1 MPLPGTRRKADTM
14 AVLPAP
20 VVTTRDLVTGTE
32 LSATQLHE
40 LLQLSG
46 EVKAHP
52 DRFRS
57 ALSRKFLALLFEK
70 PSLRTRVSFEIGMQS
85 LGGGSVFLD
94 FSAARLG
101 ERENVRDVS
110 RNLERWVHVI
120 AARTFAQSTVEE
132 LAANASIPVINGLSD
147 RYHPCQILADYFTLE
162 ERFGNLRGF
171 KLAFV
176 GDGNNVC
183 HSLMLAGARLGVHI
197 RVATPSGYRPDP
209 AIVAE
214 ARQSARENKA
224 KIELLT
230 DPVEAVAGA
239 QAVYTDAWT
248 SMGQEQEAAERAK
261 VFPPYQVND
270 ALLAHALPDA
280 VFMHCLPAH
289 RGEEVTE
296 NVLESPRSL
305 VYDQAENR
313 MHAQK
318 ALLLTL
324 LA

>member
-1 MPLPGTRRKADTM
+1 M
-14 AVLPAP
+14 AIASVA
-20 VVTTRDLVTGTE
+20 TTPPRDLVTGAEFTAAQVQ
-32 LSATQLHE
+32 S
-40 LLQLSG
+40 LLQLAA

-52 DRFRS
+52 ERFRG
-57 ALSRKFLALLFEK
+57 ALSRRFLALLFEK

-94 FSAARLG
+94 YSAARMS
-101 ERENVRDVS
+101 ERETVKDLA

-120 AARTFAQSTVEE
+120 AARTYLQSTIEE
-132 LAANASIPVINGLSD
+132 LADNAAIPVINGLSD
-147 RYHPCQILADYFTLE
+147 RYHPCQILADFQTLQ

-183 HSLMLAGARLGVHI
+183 HSLLLAGARLGI
-197 RVATPSGYRPDP
+197 NLKIATPPSYRPDST
-209 AIVAE
+209 IVAE
-214 ARQSARENKA
+214 ARQAA
-224 KIELLT
+224 KETKGRIELLT
-230 DPVEAVAGA
+230 EPAEAVSGA
-239 QAVYTDAWT
+239 QAVYTDVWA
-248 SMGQEQEAAERAK
+248 SMGQEQEAAEREK
-261 VFPPYQVND
+261 VFSRYQVNGELM
-270 ALLAHALPDA
+270 AQALPDA

-289 RGEEVTE
+289 RGLEVTE
-296 NVLESPRSL
+296 AVLESPRSI

>member
-1 MPLPGTRRKADTM
+1 M
-14 AVLPAP
+14 AVAT
-20 VVTTRDLVTGTE
+20 VATTTPRDLVTGGEFT
-32 LSATQLHE
+32 AGQLHS
-40 LLQLSG
+40 LLQLAA

-52 DRFRS
+52 ERFRG

-94 FSAARLG
+94 YSAARLS
-101 ERENVRDVS
+101 ERETVKDVA

-120 AARTFAQSTVEE
+120 AARTYSQSTIEE
-132 LAANASIPVINGLSD
+132 LAANAAIPVINGLSD
-147 RYHPCQILADYFTLE
+147 RYHPCQILADFQTLE

-183 HSLMLAGARLGVHI
+183 HSLLLAGARLGVNLKI
-197 RVATPSGYRPDP
+197 ATPSGYRPDP
-209 AIVAE
+209 TVVAE
-214 ARQSARENKA
+214 ARLAA
-224 KIELLT
+224 KETRGRIELLT
-230 DPVEAVAGA
+230 DPAEAVAGA
-239 QAVYTDAWT
+239 QAVYTDVWA
-248 SMGQEQEAAERAK
+248 SMGQEQESAK
-261 VFPPYQVND
+261 REKEFIGYQVND
-270 ALLAHALPDA
+270 ELMAHAMPDA

-289 RGEEVTE
+289 RGLEVTE
-296 NVLESPRSL
+296 SVLESPRSI

>member
-1 MPLPGTRRKADTM
+1 M
-14 AVLPAP
+14 AVASVATATP
-20 VVTTRDLVTGTE
+20 RDLVTGGE
-32 LSATQLHE
+32 LTAGQLHS
-40 LLQLSG
+40 LLQLAA

-52 DRFRS
+52 ERFRG

-94 FSAARLG
+94 YSAARLS
-101 ERENVRDVS
+101 ERETVKDVA
-110 RNLERWVHVI
+110 RNLERWVNVI
-120 AARTFAQSTVEE
+120 AARTYSQSTIEE
-132 LAANASIPVINGLSD
+132 LAANAAIPVINGLSD
-147 RYHPCQILADYFTLE
+147 RYHPCQILADFQTLE

-171 KLAFV
+171 RLAFV

-183 HSLMLAGARLGVHI
+183 HSLLLAGARLGVNLKI
-197 RVATPSGYRPDP
+197 ATPAGYRPDP

-214 ARQSARENKA
+214 ARLAA
-224 KIELLT
+224 KETRGRIELLT
-230 DPVEAVAGA
+230 DPAEAVAGA
-239 QAVYTDAWT
+239 QAVYTDVWA
-248 SMGQEQEAAERAK
+248 SMGQEQEAAEREK
-261 VFPPYQVND
+261 MFIGYQVND
-270 ALLAHALPDA
+270 ELMAQALPDA

-289 RGEEVTE
+289 RGQEVTE
-296 NVLESPRSL
+296 SVLESRRSL

>member
-1 MPLPGTRRKADTM
+1 M
-14 AVLPAP
+14 AVAS
-20 VVTTRDLVTGTE
+20 VATTPPRDLVTGAE
-32 LSATQLHE
+32 LTAAQLHS
-40 LLQLSG
+40 LLQLAA

-52 DRFRS
+52 ERFRG
-57 ALSRKFLALLFEK
+57 ALSRRFLALLFEK

-94 FSAARLG
+94 YSAARMS
-101 ERENVRDVS
+101 ERETVKDLA
-110 RNLERWVHVI
+110 RNLERWVDVI
-120 AARTFAQSTVEE
+120 AARTYLQSTIEE
-132 LAANASIPVINGLSD
+132 LADNAKIPVINGLSD
-147 RYHPCQILADYFTLE
+147 RYHPCQILADFQTLE

-183 HSLMLAGARLGVHI
+183 HSLLLAGARLGVNLKI
-197 RVATPSGYRPDP
+197 ATPPSYRPDP
-209 AIVAE
+209 AIVAD
-214 ARQSARENKA
+214 ARLAA
-224 KIELLT
+224 KETKGRIEILSE
-230 DPVEAVAGA
+230 PAEAVSGA
-239 QAVYTDAWT
+239 QAVYTDVWA
-248 SMGQEQEAAERAK
+248 SMGQEQEAAEREK
-261 VFPPYQVND
+261 VFSRYQVND
-270 ALLAHALPDA
+270 ELMAHALPDA

-289 RGEEVTE
+289 RGMEVTE
-296 NVLESPRSL
+296 AVLESPRSI

>member
-1 MPLPGTRRKADTM
+1 M
-14 AVLPAP
+14 AVASVATTAP
-20 VVTTRDLVTGTE
+20 RDLVTGAE
-32 LSATQLHE
+32 LTAAQLHS
-40 LLQLSG
+40 LLQLAA

-52 DRFRS
+52 ERFRG
-57 ALSRKFLALLFEK
+57 ALSRRFLALLFEK

-94 FSAARLG
+94 YSAARMS
-101 ERENVRDVS
+101 ERETVKDLA
-110 RNLERWVHVI
+110 RNLERWVDVI
-120 AARTFAQSTVEE
+120 AARTYLQSTIEE
-132 LAANASIPVINGLSD
+132 LADNAKIPVINGLSD
-147 RYHPCQILADYFTLE
+147 RYHPCQILADFQTLE

-183 HSLMLAGARLGVHI
+183 HSLLLAGARLGVNLKI
-197 RVATPSGYRPDP
+197 ATPPNYKPDS

-214 ARQSARENKA
+214 ARLAA
-224 KIELLT
+224 KETKGRIELLT
-230 DPVEAVAGA
+230 EPAEAVSGA
-239 QAVYTDAWT
+239 QAVYTDVWA
-248 SMGQEQEAAERAK
+248 SMGQEQEASEREK
-261 VFPPYQVND
+261 EFSRYQVND
-270 ALLAHALPDA
+270 ELMAHALPDA

-289 RGEEVTE
+289 RGLEVTE
-296 NVLESPRSL
+296 TVLESPRSI

>member
-1 MPLPGTRRKADTM
+1 M
-14 AVLPAP
+14 AIASVA
-20 VVTTRDLVTGTE
+20 TTPPRDLVTGAE
-32 LSATQLHE
+32 LTAAQLHS
-40 LLQLSG
+40 LLQLAA

-52 DRFRS
+52 ERFRG
-57 ALSRKFLALLFEK
+57 ALSRRFLALLFEK

-94 FSAARLG
+94 YSAARMS
-101 ERENVRDVS
+101 ERETVKDLA
-110 RNLERWVHVI
+110 RNLERWVDVI
-120 AARTFAQSTVEE
+120 AARTYLQSTIEE
-132 LAANASIPVINGLSD
+132 LADNAKIPVINGLSD
-147 RYHPCQILADYFTLE
+147 RYHPCQILADFQTLE

-171 KLAFV
+171 RLAFV

-183 HSLMLAGARLGVHI
+183 HSLLLAGARLGVNLKI
-197 RVATPSGYRPDP
+197 ATPPNYRPDP

-214 ARQSARENKA
+214 ARLAA
-224 KIELLT
+224 KETKGRIELLSE
-230 DPVEAVAGA
+230 PAEAVSGA
-239 QAVYTDAWT
+239 QAVYTDVWA
-248 SMGQEQEAAERAK
+248 SMGQEQEATEREK
-261 VFPPYQVND
+261 VFSRYQVND
-270 ALLAHALPDA
+270 ELMAHALPDA

-289 RGEEVTE
+289 RGQEVTE
-296 NVLESPRSL
+296 AVLESPRSI

>member
-1 MPLPGTRRKADTM
+1 M
-14 AVLPAP
+14 AVAS
-20 VVTTRDLVTGTE
+20 VATTTPRDLVTGGE
-32 LSATQLHE
+32 LTAGQLQS
-40 LLQLSG
+40 LLQLAA

-52 DRFRS
+52 ERFRG

-94 FSAARLG
+94 YSAARLS
-101 ERENVRDVS
+101 ERETVKDVA
-110 RNLERWVHVI
+110 RNLERWVNVI
-120 AARTFAQSTVEE
+120 AARTYSQSTIEE
-132 LAANASIPVINGLSD
+132 LAANAAIPVINGLSD
-147 RYHPCQILADYFTLE
+147 RYHPCQILADFQTLQ

-183 HSLMLAGARLGVHI
+183 HSLLLAGARLGVNLKI
-197 RVATPSGYRPDP
+197 ATPSHYRPDP

-214 ARQSARENKA
+214 ARLAA
-224 KIELLT
+224 KETRGRIELLT
-230 DPVEAVAGA
+230 DPAEAVAGA
-239 QAVYTDAWT
+239 QAVYTDVWA
-248 SMGQEQEAAERAK
+248 SMGQEQEAAEREKMFAG
-261 VFPPYQVND
+261 YQVND
-270 ALLAHALPDA
+270 ELMAHALPDA

-289 RGEEVTE
+289 RGMEVTE
-296 NVLESPRSL
+296 SVLESPRSM

-318 ALLLTL
+318 ALLLLL

>member
-1 MPLPGTRRKADTM
+1 M
-14 AVLPAP
+14 AVAS
-20 VVTTRDLVTGTE
+20 VATTPPRDLITGSE
-32 LSATQLHE
+32 LSPAQLHS
-40 LLQLSG
+40 LLQLAA

-52 DRFRS
+52 ERFRG

-94 FSAARLG
+94 YSAARMS
-101 ERENVRDVS
+101 ERETVKDLA

-120 AARTFAQSTVEE
+120 AARTYLQSTIGE
-132 LAANASIPVINGLSD
+132 LAANAAIPVINGLSD
-147 RYHPCQILADYFTLE
+147 RYHPCQILADFQTLE
-162 ERFGNLRGF
+162 ERFGSLRGF

-183 HSLMLAGARLGVHI
+183 HSLLLAGARLGVNLKI
-197 RVATPSGYRPDP
+197 ATPPGYRPDP
-209 AIVAE
+209 AVVAE
-214 ARQSARENKA
+214 ARLAA
-224 KIELLT
+224 KETKGRIELLT
-230 DPVEAVAGA
+230 EPAEAVSGA
-239 QAVYTDAWT
+239 QAVYTDVWA
-248 SMGQEQEAAERAK
+248 SMGQENEASEREK
-261 VFPPYQVND
+261 VFAGYQVND
-270 ALLAHALPDA
+270 VLLAHALPDA

-289 RGEEVTE
+289 RGLEVTE
-296 NVLESPRSL
+296 AVLESSRSI

>member
-1 MPLPGTRRKADTM
+1 M
-14 AVLPAP
+14 AVAP
-20 VVTTRDLVTGTE
+20 VATTVPRDLVTGGE
-32 LSATQLHE
+32 LTAGQLHS
-40 LLQLSG
+40 LLQLAA

-52 DRFRS
+52 ERFRG

-94 FSAARLG
+94 YSAARLS
-101 ERENVRDVS
+101 ERETVKDVA
-110 RNLERWVHVI
+110 RNLERWVNVI
-120 AARTFAQSTVEE
+120 AARTYSQSTVEE

-147 RYHPCQILADYFTLE
+147 RYHPCQILADFQTLE

-183 HSLMLAGARLGVHI
+183 NSLLLAGARLGMNLKI
-197 RVATPSGYRPDP
+197 ATPAGYRPDP

-214 ARQSARENKA
+214 ARLAAKETRAR
-224 KIELLT
+224 IELLS
-230 DPVEAVAGA
+230 DPAEAVTDA
-239 QAVYTDAWT
+239 QAVYTDVWA
-248 SMGQEQEAAERAK
+248 SMGQEQEAADREKA
-261 VFPPYQVND
+261 FSGFQVND
-270 ALLAHALPDA
+270 ALMARALPDA

-289 RGEEVTE
+289 RGLEVTE
-296 NVLESPRSL
+296 SVLESPRSI

>member
-1 MPLPGTRRKADTM
+1 M
-14 AVLPAP
+14 AVAS
-20 VVTTRDLVTGTE
+20 VATTTPRDLVTGGE
-32 LSATQLHE
+32 LTAGQLQS
-40 LLQLSG
+40 LLQLAA

-52 DRFRS
+52 ERFRG

-94 FSAARLG
+94 YSAARLS
-101 ERENVRDVS
+101 ERETVKDVA
-110 RNLERWVHVI
+110 RNLERWVNVI
-120 AARTFAQSTVEE
+120 AARTYSQSTIEE
-132 LAANASIPVINGLSD
+132 LAANAAIPVINGLSD
-147 RYHPCQILADYFTLE
+147 RYHPCQILADFQTLQ

-183 HSLMLAGARLGVHI
+183 HSLLLAGARLGVNLKI
-197 RVATPSGYRPDP
+197 ATPSHYRPDP

-214 ARQSARENKA
+214 ARLAA
-224 KIELLT
+224 KETRGRIELLT
-230 DPVEAVAGA
+230 DPAEAVASA
-239 QAVYTDAWT
+239 QAVYTDVWA
-248 SMGQEQEAAERAK
+248 SMGQEQEAAEREKMFAG
-261 VFPPYQVND
+261 YQVND
-270 ALLAHALPDA
+270 ELMAHALPDA

-289 RGEEVTE
+289 RGMEVTE
-296 NVLESPRSL
+296 SVLESPRSM

-318 ALLLTL
+318 ALLLLL

>member
-1 MPLPGTRRKADTM
+1 M
-14 AVLPAP
+14 AVAS
-20 VVTTRDLVTGTE
+20 VATTPPRDLITGSE
-32 LSATQLHE
+32 LSSAQLHS
-40 LLQLSG
+40 LLQLAA

-52 DRFRS
+52 ERFRG

-94 FSAARLG
+94 YSAARMS
-101 ERENVRDVS
+101 ERETVKDLA

-120 AARTFAQSTVEE
+120 AARTYLQSTIGE
-132 LAANASIPVINGLSD
+132 LAANAAIPVINGLSD
-147 RYHPCQILADYFTLE
+147 RYHPCQILADFQTLE
-162 ERFGNLRGF
+162 ERFGSLRGF

-183 HSLMLAGARLGVHI
+183 HSLLLAGARLGVNLKI
-197 RVATPSGYRPDP
+197 ATPPGYRPDP
-209 AIVAE
+209 AVVAE
-214 ARQSARENKA
+214 ARLAA
-224 KIELLT
+224 KETKGRIELLT
-230 DPVEAVAGA
+230 EPAEAVSGA
-239 QAVYTDAWT
+239 QAVYTDVWA
-248 SMGQEQEAAERAK
+248 SMGQENEASEREK
-261 VFPPYQVND
+261 VFAGYQVND

-289 RGEEVTE
+289 RGLEVTE
-296 NVLESPRSL
+296 AVLESSRSI

>member
-1 MPLPGTRRKADTM
+1 M
-14 AVLPAP
+14 AVAS
-20 VVTTRDLVTGTE
+20 VATTPPRDLITGAE
-32 LSATQLHE
+32 LTAAQLHS
-40 LLQLSG
+40 LLQLAA

-52 DRFRS
+52 ERFRG

-94 FSAARLG
+94 YSAARMS
-101 ERENVRDVS
+101 ERETVKDLA
-110 RNLERWVHVI
+110 RNLERWVNVI
-120 AARTFAQSTVEE
+120 AARTYLQRTIEE

-147 RYHPCQILADYFTLE
+147 RYHPCQILADFQTLE

-183 HSLMLAGARLGVHI
+183 HSLLLAGARLGVNLKI
-197 RVATPSGYRPDP
+197 ATPAGYRPDP

-214 ARQSARENKA
+214 ARLAAKETKAR
-224 KIELLT
+224 IELLT
-230 DPVEAVAGA
+230 EPAEAVSGA
-239 QAVYTDAWT
+239 QAVYTDVWA
-248 SMGQEQEAAERAK
+248 SMGQEQEAAEREK
-261 VFPPYQVND
+261 VFSRYQVND
-270 ALLAHALPDA
+270 ELMANALPDA
-280 VFMHCLPAH
+280 VLMHCLPAH
-289 RGEEVTE
+289 RGQEVTE
-296 NVLESPRSL
+296 AVLESPRSI

>member
-1 MPLPGTRRKADTM
+1 
-14 AVLPAP
+14 
-20 VVTTRDLVTGTE
+20 VTGGEFT
-32 LSATQLHE
+32 AGQLHS
-40 LLQLSG
+40 LLQLAA

-52 DRFRS
+52 ERFRG

-94 FSAARLG
+94 YSAARLS
-101 ERENVRDVS
+101 ERETVKDVA
-110 RNLERWVHVI
+110 RNLERWVNVI
-120 AARTFAQSTVEE
+120 AARTYSQSTIVE
-132 LAANASIPVINGLSD
+132 LAANAAIPVINGLSD
-147 RYHPCQILADYFTLE
+147 RYHPCQILADFQTLE

-183 HSLMLAGARLGVHI
+183 HSLLLAGARLGVNMKI
-197 RVATPSGYRPDP
+197 ATPSSYRPDS

-214 ARQSARENKA
+214 ARLAA
-224 KIELLT
+224 KETRGRIELLT
-230 DPVEAVAGA
+230 DPAEAVAGA
-239 QAVYTDAWT
+239 QAVYTDVWA
-248 SMGQEQEAAERAK
+248 SMGQEKEAAEREK
-261 VFPPYQVND
+261 QFIGYQVND
-270 ALLAHALPDA
+270 ELMAHAMPDA

-289 RGEEVTE
+289 RGLEVTE
-296 NVLESPRSL
+296 SVLESPRSI

>member
-1 MPLPGTRRKADTM
+1 M
-14 AVLPAP
+14 AVASIATASP
-20 VVTTRDLVTGTE
+20 RDLVTGAEFT
-32 LSATQLHE
+32 AAQLHSV
-40 LLQLSG
+40 LQLAA

-52 DRFRS
+52 ERFRG
-57 ALSRKFLALLFEK
+57 ALSRRFLALLFEK

-94 FSAARLG
+94 YSAARMS
-101 ERENVRDVS
+101 ERETVKDLA
-110 RNLERWVHVI
+110 RNLERWVDVI
-120 AARTFAQSTVEE
+120 AARTYLQSTIEE
-132 LAANASIPVINGLSD
+132 LADNAKIPVINGLSD
-147 RYHPCQILADYFTLE
+147 RYHPCQILADFQTLE

-183 HSLMLAGARLGVHI
+183 HSLLLAGARLGVNLKI
-197 RVATPSGYRPDP
+197 ATPPNYKPDP
-209 AIVAE
+209 AIVAD
-214 ARQSARENKA
+214 ARLAAKETKAR
-224 KIELLT
+224 IELLAEPT
-230 DPVEAVAGA
+230 EAVSGA
-239 QAVYTDAWT
+239 QAVYTDVWA
-248 SMGQEQEAAERAK
+248 SMGQEQEAAEREK
-261 VFPPYQVND
+261 VFSRYQVND
-270 ALLAHALPDA
+270 ELMAHALPDA

-289 RGEEVTE
+289 RGQEVTE
-296 NVLESPRSL
+296 AVLESPRSI

>member
-1 MPLPGTRRKADTM
+1 M
-14 AVLPAP
+14 AVAS
-20 VVTTRDLVTGTE
+20 VATTPPRDLVTGGE
-32 LSATQLHE
+32 LSAGQLHS
-40 LLQLSG
+40 LLQLAA

-52 DRFRS
+52 ERFRG

-94 FSAARLG
+94 YSAARMS
-101 ERENVRDVS
+101 ERETVKDLA

-120 AARTFAQSTVEE
+120 AARTYLQSTIQE
-132 LAANASIPVINGLSD
+132 LADNAAIPVINGLSD
-147 RYHPCQILADYFTLE
+147 RYHPCQILADFQTLE

-183 HSLMLAGARLGVHI
+183 HSLLLAGARLGVNLKI
-197 RVATPSGYRPDP
+197 ATPPGYKPDP

-214 ARQSARENKA
+214 ARLAA
-224 KIELLT
+224 KETKGRIELLSE
-230 DPVEAVAGA
+230 PAEAVAGA
-239 QAVYTDAWT
+239 QAVYTDVWA
-248 SMGQEQEAAERAK
+248 SMGQEQEAAEREK
-261 VFPPYQVND
+261 IFSPYQVND
-270 ALLAHALPDA
+270 ELMAHALPDA

-289 RGEEVTE
+289 RGLEVTE
-296 NVLESPRSL
+296 AILESPRSI

>member
-1 MPLPGTRRKADTM
+1 M
-14 AVLPAP
+14 AIASVA
-20 VVTTRDLVTGTE
+20 TTPPRDLVTGAE
-32 LSATQLHE
+32 LSVAQLHS
-40 LLQLSG
+40 LLQLAA

-52 DRFRS
+52 ERFRG
-57 ALSRKFLALLFEK
+57 ALSRRFLALLFEK

-94 FSAARLG
+94 YSAARMS
-101 ERENVRDVS
+101 ERETVKDLA
-110 RNLERWVHVI
+110 RNLERWVNVI
-120 AARTFAQSTVEE
+120 AARTYLQSTIEE
-132 LAANASIPVINGLSD
+132 LADNAAIPVINGLSD
-147 RYHPCQILADYFTLE
+147 RYHPCQILADFQTLE

-183 HSLMLAGARLGVHI
+183 HSLLLAGARLGVNLKI
-197 RVATPSGYRPDP
+197 ATPPNYRPDP
-209 AIVAE
+209 AIVSE
-214 ARQSARENKA
+214 ARLAAKETKAR
-224 KIELLT
+224 IELLT
-230 DPVEAVAGA
+230 DPAEAVSSA
-239 QAVYTDAWT
+239 QAVYTDVWA
-248 SMGQEQEAAERAK
+248 SMGQEQEAAEREK
-261 VFPPYQVND
+261 VFSHYQVND
-270 ALLAHALPDA
+270 ELMAHALPDA

-289 RGEEVTE
+289 RGQEVTE
-296 NVLESPRSL
+296 AVLESPRSI

>member
-1 MPLPGTRRKADTM
+1 M
-14 AVLPAP
+14 AVASVATATP
-20 VVTTRDLVTGTE
+20 RDLVTGGE
-32 LSATQLHE
+32 LTAEQLHS
-40 LLQLSG
+40 LLQLAA

-52 DRFRS
+52 ERFRG

-94 FSAARLG
+94 YSAARLS
-101 ERENVRDVS
+101 ERETVKDVA
-110 RNLERWVHVI
+110 RNLERWVNVI
-120 AARTFAQSTVEE
+120 AARTYSQSTIEE
-132 LAANASIPVINGLSD
+132 LAANAAIPVINGLSD
-147 RYHPCQILADYFTLE
+147 RYHPCQILADFQTLE
-162 ERFGNLRGF
+162 ERFGNLRVF

-183 HSLMLAGARLGVHI
+183 HSLLLAGARLGI
-197 RVATPSGYRPDP
+197 NLKIATPSGYRPDP

-214 ARQSARENKA
+214 ARLATKETRGR
-224 KIELLT
+224 IELLT
-230 DPVEAVAGA
+230 DPAEAVAGA
-239 QAVYTDAWT
+239 QAVYTDVWA
-248 SMGQEQEAAERAK
+248 SMGQEQEAAEREK
-261 VFPPYQVND
+261 VFLGYQVND
-270 ALLAHALPDA
+270 ELMAHALPDA

-289 RGEEVTE
+289 RGLEVTE
-296 NVLESPRSL
+296 SVLESRRSL

>member
-1 MPLPGTRRKADTM
+1 M
-14 AVLPAP
+14 AVASVATAAP
-20 VVTTRDLVTGTE
+20 RDLVTGGE
-32 LSATQLHE
+32 LTAGQLHS
-40 LLQLSG
+40 LLQLG
-46 EVKAHP
+46 AEVKVHP
-52 DRFRS
+52 ERFRG

-94 FSAARLG
+94 YSAARLS
-101 ERENVRDVS
+101 ERETVKDVA
-110 RNLERWVHVI
+110 RNLERWVNVI
-120 AARTFAQSTVEE
+120 AARTYSQGTIEE
-132 LAANASIPVINGLSD
+132 LAANAAIPVINGLSD
-147 RYHPCQILADYFTLE
+147 RYHPCQILADFQTLE

-171 KLAFV
+171 RLAFV

-183 HSLMLAGARLGVHI
+183 HSLLMAGARLGVNLKI
-197 RVATPSGYRPDP
+197 ATPAGYRPDP

-214 ARQSARENKA
+214 ARLAA
-224 KIELLT
+224 KETRGRIELLT
-230 DPVEAVAGA
+230 DPAEAVAGA
-239 QAVYTDAWT
+239 QAIYTDVWA
-248 SMGQEQEAAERAK
+248 SMGQEQEAAEREK
-261 VFPPYQVND
+261 MFIGYQVND
-270 ALLAHALPDA
+270 ELMAQALPDA

-289 RGEEVTE
+289 RGQEVTE
-296 NVLESPRSL
+296 SVLESRRSL

>member
-1 MPLPGTRRKADTM
+1 M
-14 AVLPAP
+14 AVAS
-20 VVTTRDLVTGTE
+20 VATTPPRDLITGSE
-32 LSATQLHE
+32 LSSAQLHS
-40 LLQLSG
+40 LLQLAA

-52 DRFRS
+52 ERFRG

-94 FSAARLG
+94 YSAARMS
-101 ERENVRDVS
+101 ERETVKDLA

-120 AARTFAQSTVEE
+120 AARTYLQSTIGE
-132 LAANASIPVINGLSD
+132 LAANAAIPVINGLSD
-147 RYHPCQILADYFTLE
+147 RYHPCQILADFQTLE
-162 ERFGNLRGF
+162 ERFGSLRGF

-183 HSLMLAGARLGVHI
+183 HSLLLAGARLGVNLKI
-197 RVATPSGYRPDP
+197 ATPPGYRPDP
-209 AIVAE
+209 AVVAE
-214 ARQSARENKA
+214 ARLAA
-224 KIELLT
+224 KETKGRIELLT
-230 DPVEAVAGA
+230 EPAEAVSGA
-239 QAVYTDAWT
+239 QAVYTDVWA
-248 SMGQEQEAAERAK
+248 SMGQENEASEREK
-261 VFPPYQVND
+261 VFAGYQVND
-270 ALLAHALPDA
+270 ALMAHALPDA

-289 RGEEVTE
+289 RGLEVTE
-296 NVLESPRSL
+296 AVLESPRSI

>member
-1 MPLPGTRRKADTM
+1 M
-14 AVLPAP
+14 AVAS
-20 VVTTRDLVTGTE
+20 VATTPPRDLVTGAE
-32 LSATQLHE
+32 LTAAQLHS
-40 LLQLSG
+40 LLQLAA

-52 DRFRS
+52 ERFRG
-57 ALSRKFLALLFEK
+57 ALSRRFLALLFEK

-94 FSAARLG
+94 YSAARMS
-101 ERENVRDVS
+101 ERETVKDLA
-110 RNLERWVHVI
+110 RNLERWVDVI
-120 AARTFAQSTVEE
+120 AARTYLQSTIEE
-132 LAANASIPVINGLSD
+132 LADNAKIPVINGLSD
-147 RYHPCQILADYFTLE
+147 RYHPCQILADFQTLE

-171 KLAFV
+171 KLAFI

-183 HSLMLAGARLGVHI
+183 HSLLLAGARLGVNLKI
-197 RVATPSGYRPDP
+197 ATPASYKPDP

-214 ARQSARENKA
+214 ARLAA
-224 KIELLT
+224 KETKGRIELLAE
-230 DPVEAVAGA
+230 PAEAVSGA
-239 QAVYTDAWT
+239 QAVYTDVWA
-248 SMGQEQEAAERAK
+248 SMGQEQEAIEREK
-261 VFPPYQVND
+261 VFSRYQVND
-270 ALLAHALPDA
+270 ELMAQALPDA

-289 RGEEVTE
+289 RGLEVTE
-296 NVLESPRSL
+296 AVLESPRSI

>member
-1 MPLPGTRRKADTM
+1 M
-14 AVLPAP
+14 AVAS
-20 VVTTRDLVTGTE
+20 VATTPPRDLVTGGE
-32 LSATQLHE
+32 LSAGQLHS
-40 LLQLSG
+40 LLQLAA

-52 DRFRS
+52 ERFRG

-94 FSAARLG
+94 YSAARMS
-101 ERENVRDVS
+101 ERETVKDLA

-120 AARTFAQSTVEE
+120 AARTYLQSTIQE
-132 LAANASIPVINGLSD
+132 LADNAAIPVINGLSD
-147 RYHPCQILADYFTLE
+147 RYHPCQILADFQTLE

-171 KLAFV
+171 RLSFV

-183 HSLMLAGARLGVHI
+183 HSLLLAGARLGVNLKI
-197 RVATPSGYRPDP
+197 ATPPGYKPDP

-214 ARQSARENKA
+214 ARLAA
-224 KIELLT
+224 KETKGRIEMLT
-230 DPVEAVAGA
+230 EPAEAVAGA
-239 QAVYTDAWT
+239 QAVYTDVWA
-248 SMGQEQEAAERAK
+248 SMGQEQEAAEREK
-261 VFPPYQVND
+261 VFSPYQVND
-270 ALLAHALPDA
+270 ELMAHALPDA

-289 RGEEVTE
+289 RGLEVTE
-296 NVLESPRSL
+296 AILESPRSI

>member
-1 MPLPGTRRKADTM
+1 M
-14 AVLPAP
+14 AVAS
-20 VVTTRDLVTGTE
+20 VATTPPRDLITGAEFTP
-32 LSATQLHE
+32 AQLHS
-40 LLQLSG
+40 LLQLAA

-52 DRFRS
+52 ERFRG

-94 FSAARLG
+94 YSAARMS
-101 ERENVRDVS
+101 ERETVKDLA

-120 AARTFAQSTVEE
+120 AARTYLQSTIEE
-132 LAANASIPVINGLSD
+132 LAANAAIPVINGLSD
-147 RYHPCQILADYFTLE
+147 RYHPCQILADFQTLE
-162 ERFGNLRGF
+162 ERFGILRGF

-183 HSLMLAGARLGVHI
+183 HSLLLAGARLGVNLKI
-197 RVATPSGYRPDP
+197 ATPAGYRPDP

-214 ARQSARENKA
+214 ARLSAKETKA
-224 KIELLT
+224 RIELLT
-230 DPVEAVAGA
+230 DPVEAVSGA
-239 QAVYTDAWT
+239 QAVYTDVWA
-248 SMGQEQEAAERAK
+248 SMGQEQEAAEREK
-261 VFPPYQVND
+261 LFSGYQVND
-270 ALLAHALPDA
+270 ALMANALPDA

-289 RGEEVTE
+289 RGLEVTE
-296 NVLESPRSL
+296 AVLESPRSI

>member
-1 MPLPGTRRKADTM
+1 M
-14 AVLPAP
+14 AVAS
-20 VVTTRDLVTGTE
+20 VATTPPRDLITGAEVTP
-32 LSATQLHE
+32 AQLHS
-40 LLQLSG
+40 LLQLAA

-52 DRFRS
+52 ERFRG

-94 FSAARLG
+94 YSAARMS
-101 ERENVRDVS
+101 ERETVKDLA

-120 AARTFAQSTVEE
+120 AARTYLQSTIEE
-132 LAANASIPVINGLSD
+132 LAANAAIPVINGLSD
-147 RYHPCQILADYFTLE
+147 RYHPCQILADFQTLE

-171 KLAFV
+171 KLAFI

-183 HSLMLAGARLGVHI
+183 HSLLLAGARLGVNLKI
-197 RVATPSGYRPDP
+197 ATPAGYRPDP
-209 AIVAE
+209 VIVSE
-214 ARQSARENKA
+214 ARLAAKETKAR
-224 KIELLT
+224 IELLT
-230 DPVEAVAGA
+230 EPAEAVSGA
-239 QAVYTDAWT
+239 QAVYTDVWA
-248 SMGQEQEAAERAK
+248 SMGQEQEAAEREK
-261 VFPPYQVND
+261 VFAGYQVND

-289 RGEEVTE
+289 RGLEVTE
-296 NVLESPRSL
+296 AVLESPRSI